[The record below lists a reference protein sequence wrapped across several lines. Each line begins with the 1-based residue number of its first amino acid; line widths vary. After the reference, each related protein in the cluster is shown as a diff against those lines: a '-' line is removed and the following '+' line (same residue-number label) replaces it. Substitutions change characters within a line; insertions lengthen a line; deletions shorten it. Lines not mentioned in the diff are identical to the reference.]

1 MIKTIIHDFQASC
14 DIAFKVARERGTI
27 VAGGIVQ
34 SGVFKHVK
42 VFGIWHFV
50 FGNWY
55 LVFVIWYLVIGI
67 WYLVFGIWY
76 GTVIAQGP
84 QKQWFQGMVGMVLY
98 GCLTLFPHMLIR
110 S

>member
-42 VFGIWHFV
+42 VFG
-50 FGNWY
+50 NWY
-55 LVFVIWYLVIGI
+55 LVFVI
-67 WYLVFGIWY
+67 
-76 GTVIAQGP
+76 
-84 QKQWFQGMVGMVLY
+84 
-98 GCLTLFPHMLIR
+98 
-110 S
+110 

>member
-42 VFGIWHFV
+42 GFGIWYLEFGIWHLV
-50 FGNWY
+50 FGIGY
-55 LVFVIWYLVIGI
+55 LVFVIW
-67 WYLVFGIWY
+67 
-76 GTVIAQGP
+76 
-84 QKQWFQGMVGMVLY
+84 
-98 GCLTLFPHMLIR
+98 
-110 S
+110 

>member
-42 VFGIWHFV
+42 VFGIF
-50 FGNWY
+50 
-55 LVFVIWYLVIGI
+55 
-67 WYLVFGIWY
+67 YLVFGIWY
-76 GTVIAQGP
+76 LVFIIWYSFGNWYLVLGICRRVELCSLVLRWPTV
-84 QKQWFQGMVGMVLY
+84 
-98 GCLTLFPHMLIR
+98 R
-110 S
+110 SKHGS

>member
-42 VFGIWHFV
+42 VANNVNIEHHPGQARRK
-50 FGNWY
+50 GR
-55 LVFVIWYLVIGI
+55 
-67 WYLVFGIWY
+67 
-76 GTVIAQGP
+76 GT
-84 QKQWFQGMVGMVLY
+84 KE
-98 GCLTLFPHMLIR
+98 T
-110 S
+110 